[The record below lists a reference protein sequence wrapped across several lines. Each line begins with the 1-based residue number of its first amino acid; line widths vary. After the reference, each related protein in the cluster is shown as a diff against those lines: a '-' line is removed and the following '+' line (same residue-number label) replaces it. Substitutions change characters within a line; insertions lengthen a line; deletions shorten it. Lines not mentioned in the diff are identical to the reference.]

1 MDEIATPPP
10 MTKRIAELL
19 PTVDVL
25 VLNRLGAQWPFID
38 PALLGPDVVE
48 HLRPVGVGDGRIFL
62 RSGRGPG
69 ATFAIHWSRRH
80 RFGNV
85 PTGAH
90 GSPPTPRTP

>member
-25 VLNRLGAQWPFID
+25 VLNRLGVLTGQWRFID

-62 RSGRGPG
+62 AIG
-69 ATFAIHWSRRH
+69 ARAGYDICHSLVAPSQVR
-80 RFGNV
+80 
-85 PTGAH
+85 
-90 GSPPTPRTP
+90 

>member
-62 RSGRGPG
+62 AIGARAGRDICHSLVAPSQVRKR
-69 ATFAIHWSRRH
+69 T
-80 RFGNV
+80 
-85 PTGAH
+85 H
-90 GSPPTPRTP
+90 GRPRVAAGLS